1 MAGTVMGPIAP
12 QHSGNGMSSTLPVM
26 RSQTWATSTMNSYS
40 ADPSS
45 DESGAQRK
53 ILQTPKPAMSAPKP
67 PRLKTSP
74 SHGSINAAR
83 SAIHGRLHKR
93 AGSTSSSPTSPQS
106 TAFPPFDPTYTVS
119 GLDKNSFAYKELYE
133 PLPELPAQAHKPK
146 IRPLLKKLGS
156 QEGKTSLDLNR
167 SVAENEEKGI
177 YISRVRDGRGGSD
190 GEYRRPSF
198 HGRTQSGTSQ
208 VSTMSNTSARRSSA
222 QYVHPMRQLP
232 RPYTPPV
239 THPYQSSISKDPTI
253 DEGRNEAV
261 SYAPLPATRRTP
273 PPLHIRTYSASR
285 LTSHSQTN
293 LPGTPSSLRNHTDY
307 VSSPPDP
314 MPITSRSSFESVFR
328 TKRSRNNTIDLDP
341 AAQLVAVQALRAE
354 FNAREAAKDLKYQQA
369 QERAQEREVKRKE
382 RRDESQRRKS
392 EAQERRRAKSNA
404 NSEKS
409 VPLSTT
415 AYDSTFALPLETELP
430 TLHHDRNP
438 RGRKRTRTGE
448 SKRSEAMSKWSMFWF
463 NFKTMWIKFK
473 RSVSASGS

>member
-1 MAGTVMGPIAP
+1 MGPFSP
-12 QHSGNGMSSTLPVM
+12 QHSGNGMSSTLPAM
-26 RSQTWATSTMNSYS
+26 RAQTWASPAMNTTYS
-40 ADPSS
+40 ASPSS
-45 DESGAQRK
+45 DESGMHQK
-53 ILQTPKPAMSAPKP
+53 NYQTPKSAMSTPKL

-93 AGSTSSSPTSPQS
+93 AGSTSSSPTSPQT

-119 GLDKNSFAYKELYE
+119 GLDNNSIAYKELYE
-133 PLPELPAQAHKPK
+133 PLPALPAPSHKPK

-156 QEGKTSLDLNR
+156 QEGKNSLDLNR

-177 YISRVRDGRGGSD
+177 YISRVRDGRGLSD
-190 GEYRRPSF
+190 GEYGRPSF

-208 VSTMSNTSARRSSA
+208 VSTLSNTSARRSSA

-239 THPYQSSISKDPTI
+239 AHSYQSSISKDTTI
-253 DEGRNEAV
+253 DEGQNEAV
-261 SYAPLPATRRTP
+261 PYAPLPTTRRTP

-314 MPITSRSSFESVFR
+314 MPVTSRSSFESIFR

-341 AAQLVAVQALRAE
+341 AAQQAAVLALRAE
-354 FNAREAAKDLKYQQA
+354 FNAREAAKELKYQQA
-369 QERAQEREVKRKE
+369 QERAQEKESRRKE

-392 EAQERRRAKSNA
+392 EAQGRKRAKSNA

-415 AYDSTFALPLETELP
+415 AYDSTFALPLEAEVPRLYP
-430 TLHHDRNP
+430 DRNP

-448 SKRSEAMSKWSMFWF
+448 SKRSEVMSKWDKFWF

-473 RSVSASGS
+473 RSVGAGRS